1 MSQRNRRV
9 LAALSLTAA
18 LLLALPMPARAM
30 GLWEIP
36 SVGLTARV
44 WSWLEKL
51 GIGGKGTETGRPA
64 ARWEKEGSAI
74 DPDGRPHPG
83 VPTPPASATSDA
95 GITVDPDGRN

>member
-9 LAALSLTAA
+9 LAALGLTAA
-18 LLLALPMPARAM
+18 LLMVLPMPARAL

-44 WSWLEKL
+44 WVWLEKL
-51 GIGGKGTETGRPA
+51 GIGGKTAETERRPV

-74 DPDGRPHPG
+74 NPDGRTTPNST
-83 VPTPPASATSDA
+83 TPPASTAS
-95 GITVDPDGRN
+95 GMMDPDGRN

>member
-18 LLLALPMPARAM
+18 LLLALPMPAHAM

-44 WSWLEKL
+44 WSWLERM
-51 GIGGKGTETGRPA
+51 GIGGKGTAVPSRRPTEQ
-64 ARWEKEGSAI
+64 WEKQGGMI
-74 DPDGRPHPG
+74 DPDGRTTPL
-83 VPTPPASATSDA
+83 PTPPASASGGVT
-95 GITVDPDGRN
+95 DPGGRD